1 MPKFLENPIMKR
13 KKVCLD
19 KTVNVNQFFLTFKLN
34 IRFLSPAS
42 LILNKIYLMP
52 CFNEPNQL
60 FLKIPPFFILN
71 FHSILFPL
79 WLVDYRSLDRL
90 STLDIS
96 NNTIVDIGEA
106 FVNMPELKVSKFYL
120 KCSFRYLY
128 IYIKIYSH
136 TKI

>member
-1 MPKFLENPIMKR
+1 MFNFVKIEQNFQIFQRLKCAKIFRESNYET

-34 IRFLSPAS
+34 IRFLSPAF

-71 FHSILFPL
+71 FHAILFPL

-106 FVNMPELKVSKFYL
+106 FVNMPELKGS
-120 KCSFRYLY
+120 SS
-128 IYIKIYSH
+128 I
-136 TKI
+136 